1 MKKLLCTIALIFI
14 LICSLLAC
22 NNSEST
28 DNSQNQGTPHTH
40 VFGEWHNT
48 IDPTCVSEGQAER
61 ICDCGEKEIKVL
73 SKLTSYNLGDT
84 VEDLKFVVDDGS
96 TFSLYE
102 ALEESKAVL
111 LVFDLNSFDMVQ
123 NALNNYPDAE
133 AVGIANTNEYYLLN
147 YKTTQTLY
155 FSAKFFHT

>member
-1 MKKLLCTIALIFI
+1 MKKFLCTFALIFM
-14 LICSLLAC
+14 LVCSLLSC
-22 NNSEST
+22 NGNS
-28 DNSQNQGTPHTH
+28 DNASHTH
-40 VFGEWHNT
+40 AFGKWQNT
-48 IDPTCVSEGQAER
+48 TEPTCVSEGQAER

-73 SKLTSYNLGDT
+73 SKLTSYNLGDK

-102 ALEESKAVL
+102 TLKKSKAAL
-111 LVFDLNSFDMVQ
+111 LVFDLNSFNLVQ
-123 NALNNYPDAE
+123 NALNSYPDAE

-155 FSAKFFHT
+155 FSAKLFHT